1 MSITLTVFTTVKTAG
16 HTTFT
21 TFATFADLSVQ
32 SSSSR
37 YHDDHDQRNYHDL
50 HDLTTA
56 SKNRKN
62 IFSQWCKNMCLKNKL
77 PFLIKYKHIEGKFRK
92 EFRGVW
98 KVRKIETI
106 ETASVLGTGRTGF
119 GNRETVKSGSDSGVK
134 YKIN

>member
-56 SKNRKN
+56 SKN